1 MFRNIMTLF
10 STSRHPYPFSLTYT
24 FVITTQMLDVKDGGR
39 GVFVCSSPGPDPY
52 TSQDL
57 YNPVYEELS
66 NGKCR

>member
-1 MFRNIMTLF
+1 MAATRRSNN
-10 STSRHPYPFSLTYT
+10 FSLSR
-24 FVITTQMLDVKDGGR
+24 QMLDVKDSNR

-66 NGKCR
+66 NGE

>member
-1 MFRNIMTLF
+1 
-10 STSRHPYPFSLTYT
+10 
-24 FVITTQMLDVKDGGR
+24 MLDVKEGGR

-66 NGKCR
+66 NGKLHEK

>member
-1 MFRNIMTLF
+1 
-10 STSRHPYPFSLTYT
+10 
-24 FVITTQMLDVKDGGR
+24 MLDVKEGGR

-66 NGKCR
+66 NGKFALTDHLTKITNLFRAKFISARRISPKRRL